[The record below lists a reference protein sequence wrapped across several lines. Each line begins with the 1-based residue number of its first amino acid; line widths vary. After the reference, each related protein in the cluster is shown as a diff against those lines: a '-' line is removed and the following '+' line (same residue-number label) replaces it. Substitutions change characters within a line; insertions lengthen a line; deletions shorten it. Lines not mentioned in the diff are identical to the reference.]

1 MQLNR
6 GVDAKCNCQHSKSS
20 TYALVSPQGLCENT
34 RSRKVL
40 EEKHSAMK
48 ADTSVFSESQT
59 LPKRFAL
66 CSRLCNEWAL
76 ITFLFNL
83 VQELSVNRGLGT
95 WYVVSAWYILYGI
108 GATQQAH
115 LLNIGNTST
124 WVHNLGTGKTG
135 IAMEAAFPT
144 CILI

>member
-6 GVDAKCNCQHSKSS
+6 GVDAKCNCQQSKSS

-59 LPKRFAL
+59 LTKRFAL
-66 CSRLCNEWAL
+66 CSRLCNEWPSLHFFSTLCKKLVWIGVGHL
-76 ITFLFNL
+76 ICGECLIRTII
-83 VQELSVNRGLGT
+83 
-95 WYVVSAWYILYGI
+95 WY
-108 GATQQAH
+108 
-115 LLNIGNTST
+115 
-124 WVHNLGTGKTG
+124 
-135 IAMEAAFPT
+135 
-144 CILI
+144 